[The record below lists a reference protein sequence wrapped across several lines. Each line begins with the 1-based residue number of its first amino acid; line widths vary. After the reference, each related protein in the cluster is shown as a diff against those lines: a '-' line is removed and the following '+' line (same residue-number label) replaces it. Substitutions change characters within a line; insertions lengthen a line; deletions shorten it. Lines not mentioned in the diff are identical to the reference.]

1 MAVTYNLL
9 ETFTG
14 TRDGNIV
21 DDISVKF
28 TSDDPVWSLTRNV
41 ICIIEDGVYNE
52 EETKKSIERIAKN
65 FEYYLA
71 QGVTKFNHY

>member
-52 EETKKSIERIAKN
+52 EETKKVLKG
-65 FEYYLA
+65 L
-71 QGVTKFNHY
+71 QKL

>member
-28 TSDDPVWSLTRNV
+28 TSDNPVWSLTRNV
-41 ICIIEDGVYNE
+41 ICRIENGVYNE
-52 EETKKSIERIAKN
+52 EETKKSIERIAGN
-65 FEYYLA
+65 YEYYLA
-71 QGVTKFNHY
+71 QGVTNFNHY